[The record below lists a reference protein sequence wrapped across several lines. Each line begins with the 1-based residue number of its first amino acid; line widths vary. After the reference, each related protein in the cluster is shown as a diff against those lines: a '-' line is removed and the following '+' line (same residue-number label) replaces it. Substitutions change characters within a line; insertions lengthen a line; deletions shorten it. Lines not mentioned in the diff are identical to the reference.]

1 MGRRATQDV
10 VTEGDGRLGEPSVI
24 WQAAVPGGDG
34 LLGGA
39 GGWRGDGR
47 LCWMVDGR
55 FGLAVRRRRR
65 GNAAMTEG
73 DGR

>member
-10 VTEGDGRLGEPSVI
+10 VTEGDGRLRLTLRHSG
-24 WQAAVPGGDG
+24 QAAVPGGDG

-55 FGLAVRRRRR
+55 FGARAPSL
-65 GNAAMTEG
+65 EG
-73 DGR
+73 PEMRQ